1 LIAALEA
8 TAAHGEGI
16 NNVKPAALDVVNI
29 FLTNPDLAD
38 TLKEDLFTPTASER
52 ERLKVNDTAELAM
65 AGISLAQA
73 AKAVLLGNGKAL
85 SKLVTGLR
93 KESGEVGAKGTGT
106 ASTGAESALNASR
119 LNMQLAAEQ
128 VAGSKMPAQITGYSK
143 HGLNQAI
150 SRDGVGVAPQAI
162 TDAVSNPIKISGQSG
177 GRFVFTGK
185 NAVVVVN
192 SQGKVITTW
201 ATSSAGTRA
210 P

>member
-1 LIAALEA
+1 MNRIHSE
-8 TAAHGEGI
+8 
-16 NNVKPAALDVVNI
+16 
-29 FLTNPDLAD
+29 NPLLWLCLLLLAW
-38 TLKEDLFTPTASER
+38 
-52 ERLKVNDTAELAM
+52 
-65 AGISLAQA
+65 
-73 AKAVLLGNGKAL
+73 AVLGVQLATPKVASGPFYAATEHHLG
-85 SKLVTGLR
+85 VTRWEAAPRLGLDAWTTNFA
-93 KESGEVGAKGTGT
+93 SGDTVGAKGTGT

>member
-1 LIAALEA
+1 
-8 TAAHGEGI
+8 
-16 NNVKPAALDVVNI
+16 
-29 FLTNPDLAD
+29 
-38 TLKEDLFTPTASER
+38 
-52 ERLKVNDTAELAM
+52 M
-65 AGISLAQA
+65 
-73 AKAVLLGNGKAL
+73 
-85 SKLVTGLR
+85 
-93 KESGEVGAKGTGT
+93 
-106 ASTGAESALNASR
+106 
-119 LNMQLAAEQ
+119 
-128 VAGSKMPAQITGYSK
+128 TGYSK